1 MSVKYITKR
10 SGELQQFDINK
21 VLQWELWG
29 CADIKQY
36 VDWKGIVLKVKSQFF
51 EGMSTQDIQLKLI
64 EEFNSRQTWYHSL
77 VSGRLY
83 AAYISKKIH
92 DYLYPSV
99 KEVQSKLVS
108 LGYMRDMGYTDEE
121 YDQIEKIID
130 HTKNYQLNY
139 IQVYQLVNKY
149 SLSDRVNKTQFETP
163 QFIFMRMAMD
173 LASDE
178 PDRLKHVKKFY
189 QYLSDFKINA
199 PTPNY
204 LNLGTNHNGYIS
216 CCLYTTSDTA
226 ESLAAGDHIAY
237 TMTYMSAGIG
247 GFINTRSFGDPVKG
261 GAIRHMGK
269 LPYYTSSAAAVNA
282 NTQGCYSEHT
292 EILTEKGFIAFK
304 DLTEGVKVAQVHNAG
319 AIDFVVPEAIID
331 APYKGTMYRFV
342 SKRNMGVDIHVTP
355 NHRMGWRRSMHVAN
369 ESAMADKYIN
379 SGWKNNLQKNYYVSP
394 NFEVTEAEDFFPT
407 RGVVLDFGGY
417 ATGGVTDI
425 TPMDR
430 LRIAFAADG
439 VGRYVGDYAYT
450 FRFTRQ
456 RKIDRLE
463 ALINELGLQYTK
475 TLQKDGVTSFY
486 VKVGQELKKHFRDYS
501 LTDKNASWAKAFL
514 REVAHWDGSLSV
526 DTSMDCMKF
535 STIDPETSRFVQS
548 LAAMCGAYSSE
559 SSYEKPN
566 PNASRIYS
574 VFFSFDRPYTTGRSV
589 EKIITQ
595 YDGRVYCVTVP
606 TGMVVIRHNGRT
618 AVCGNSRGGACTQYF
633 SIYDPEVTDI
643 VYLQNPRT
651 PITKQNRSIHFAA
664 QFNDFFVEKAFKGE
678 DIFTFNTYTAHD
690 LHESIFSGDTLK
702 FKQLYAEKEA
712 DPTFKKNY
720 INARELAYTTLR
732 QCHEVGTL
740 YGFNASEVNR
750 HTPFKEPILQ
760 SNLCVAPETLIMTD
774 LGYKTI
780 RDLKDQQVN
789 VWNGKR
795 YSEVT
800 VHKTSEGSKLLTVK
814 TKFGFILSA
823 TEEHKWYV
831 MDYKSVKEVRTNELK
846 PGMQLVSW
854 SKPTITDS
862 NPINFNTIYGSYQDA
877 LEFALSAQTRGFNVS
892 IIKND
897 TFSFRVML
905 LDYMKK
911 DEVLTVIDGG
921 RYDETYCFTEPFEH
935 RGVFNGILTGQ
946 CTEITQPTKPYESI
960 TDLYSTEQHD
970 RGEISLCGLGG
981 IIPSNVTT
989 DEEYEDVAYYTL
1001 LMIDKCIHKNHYVFP
1016 HLEYT
1021 AKSRMNAAVGMI
1033 GVAYDLAKRGL
1044 NYTSKAGLQYLHYM
1058 GERHSYY
1065 LIKAAIRLG
1074 AERGNAAWMHK
1085 TKWPEGWLPIDTY
1098 KKDVDE
1104 GMDFEYRYDWE
1115 ELRKS
1120 LIQNKGMRFSSLVA
1134 HMPTESSSKTSGLP
1148 NGVYPARAIYL
1159 KKTDGSAAIDYIVKD
1174 SDTIGHQY
1182 DIAWTHTPQQQ
1193 MRYYGVIQKFA
1204 DQTTSADIYS
1214 DRTNSPE
1221 LKASRLLDELYW
1233 MYKYGVKTRYYT
1245 NSKTT
1250 KGVKLE
1256 DMSQE
1261 RGCSGGTCTL

>member
-1 MSVKYITKR
+1 MTVQYITKR
-10 SGELQQFDINK
+10 SGEIEKFDINK
-21 VLQWELWG
+21 VLQWELWA
-29 CADIKQY
+29 CWDIKQY
-36 VDWKGIVLKVKSQFF
+36 IDWKDIILKVKTRFT
-51 EGMSTQDIQLKLI
+51 EKMSTQDIQLKLI
-64 EEFNSRQTWYHSL
+64 EECNNRQTWLHGL
-77 VSGRLY
+77 VAGRLY

-92 DYLYPSV
+92 TVPYPTV
-99 KEVQSKLVS
+99 KELQSKLVT
-108 LGYMRDMGYTDEE
+108 LGYMQDMGYTDEE
-121 YDQIEKIID
+121 YAEIELIID
-130 HTKNYQLNY
+130 HTKNYQLSY
-139 IQVYQLVNKY
+139 IQVFQLVNKY
-149 SLSDRVNKTQFETP
+149 SLSDRVNKVQFETP

-173 LASDE
+173 LSADE

-189 QYLSDFKINA
+189 EYFSGFKINA

-204 LNLGTNHNGYIS
+204 LNLGTNHKGYIS

-247 GFINTRSFGDPVKG
+247 GFINTRSFSDPVKA

-269 LPYYTSSAAAVNA
+269 LPYYTSVAAAVNA
-282 NTQGCYSEHT
+282 NTQGCYSENT

-304 DLTEGVKVAQVHNAG
+304 DLADGVKVAQVHSAG

-355 NHRMGWRRSMHVAN
+355 NHRMGWRRSVHVAN

-407 RGVVLDFGGY
+407 REMVLDFGGY
-417 ATGGVTDI
+417 STGGVTDI

-439 VGRYVGDYAYT
+439 VDRCVGDHAYT

-463 ALINELGLQYTK
+463 TLINELGLQYTK

-501 LTDKNASWAKAFL
+501 LADKNASWAKAFL

-589 EKIITQ
+589 EKITTQ

-633 SIYDPEVTDI
+633 SVYDPEVMDI

-651 PITKQNRSIHFAA
+651 PITKQNRSIHFAV
-664 QFNDFFVEKAFKGE
+664 QFNDFFVEKAFKRE

-690 LHESIFSGDTLK
+690 LHKAIFDPDNSNFRT
-702 FKQLYAEKEA
+702 LYAQKEA
-712 DPTFKKNY
+712 DPNFKKNY
-720 INARELAYTTLR
+720 INAAELALTTLR

-740 YGFNASEVNR
+740 YAFNASEVNR

-760 SNLCVAPETLIMTD
+760 SNLC
-774 LGYKTI
+774 
-780 RDLKDQQVN
+780 
-789 VWNGKR
+789 
-795 YSEVT
+795 
-800 VHKTSEGSKLLTVK
+800 
-814 TKFGFILSA
+814 
-823 TEEHKWYV
+823 
-831 MDYKSVKEVRTNELK
+831 
-846 PGMQLVSW
+846 
-854 SKPTITDS
+854 
-862 NPINFNTIYGSYQDA
+862 
-877 LEFALSAQTRGFNVS
+877 
-892 IIKND
+892 
-897 TFSFRVML
+897 
-905 LDYMKK
+905 
-911 DEVLTVIDGG
+911 
-921 RYDETYCFTEPFEH
+921 
-935 RGVFNGILTGQ
+935 
-946 CTEITQPTKPYESI
+946 TEIVQPTKPYECI
-960 TDLYSTEQHD
+960 TDLYSTEHHD

-981 IIPSNVTT
+981 IIPSNIK
-989 DEEYEDVAYYTL
+989 DDAEYEDVAYYTL

-1021 AKSRMNAAVGMI
+1021 GKSRMNAAVGMI
-1033 GVAYDLAKRGL
+1033 GLAYDLAKKGL
-1044 NYTSKAGLQYLHYM
+1044 TYTSKEGLQYLHNLA
-1058 GERHSYY
+1058 ERHSYS
-1065 LIKAAIRLG
+1065 LIKASIRLG
-1074 AERGNAAWMHK
+1074 RERGNAAWMHK
-1085 TKWPEGWLPIDTY
+1085 TKWPQGWLPIDTY

-1104 GMDFEYRYDWE
+1104 GMDFTYRYDWE
-1115 ELRKS
+1115 ALRAEL
-1120 LIQNKGMRFSSLVA
+1120 IANKGMRFSALVA

-1148 NGVYPARAIYL
+1148 NGVYPVRATYL

-1182 DIAWTHTPQQQ
+1182 DIAWNHTPQQQ

-1204 DQTTSADIYS
+1204 DQTTSADVYS

-1221 LKASRLLDELYW
+1221 LKASRLLEELFW

-1261 RGCSGGTCTL
+1261 RGCSGGACTL